1 MFLKLLENTGDKT
14 ILSFKEGFS
23 FIFFIFES
31 IFNILN
37 PFSYNKTMFKNL
49 ILEIYESS
57 IRRFLSFLFLAVVL
71 GSILIL
77 IAIIFAMKFNLVEQ
91 IGVILISFIVNEFS
105 PIFTTL
111 FFIIVYGLSI
121 QEKIKFENLEDKKD
135 IANLYNAKLIN
146 CIFLVPLMSFL
157 FATLMILSACV
168 VSIFFL
174 DLNLETYKN
183 MIINSIT
190 LENIFI
196 LLIKSSISSFLTM
209 LVPIFYANKLRQ
221 YNKNINVASSLKIFI
236 IMLIILLSIELASIL
251 IVY

>member
-31 IFNILN
+31 ILNILN

-146 CIFLVPLMSFL
+146 CIFLVPLLSFL

-209 LVPIFYANKLRQ
+209 LVPIFYASKLRA

>member
-31 IFNILN
+31 ILNILN

-57 IRRFLSFLFLAVVL
+57 IKRFLSFLFLAVVL

-121 QEKIKFENLEDKKD
+121 QEKIRFENLEDKKD
-135 IANLYNAKLIN
+135 ILNLYNAKLIN
-146 CIFLVPLMSFL
+146 CIFLVPLISFL

-209 LVPIFYANKLRQ
+209 LVPIFYANKLRA

>member
-31 IFNILN
+31 ILNILN

>member
-1 MFLKLLENTGDKT
+1 LFLKLLENTGDKT

-31 IFNILN
+31 ILNILN

-77 IAIIFAMKFNLVEQ
+77 IAIIFAMKFSLVEQ

-121 QEKIKFENLEDKKD
+121 QERIKLENLEDKKD

-146 CIFLVPLMSFL
+146 CIFLVPLISFL

-196 LLIKSSISSFLTM
+196 LLIKSSISSFLTT
-209 LVPIFYANKLRQ
+209 LVPIFYANKLRGS
-221 YNKNINVASSLKIFI
+221 NKNINVASSLKIFI

>member
-14 ILSFKEGFS
+14 ILSVKEGFS
-23 FIFFIFES
+23 FIFFVFES
-31 IFNILN
+31 ILNILN

-49 ILEIYESS
+49 VLEIYESS
-57 IRRFLSFLFLAVVL
+57 IKRFLSFLFLAVVL

-77 IAIIFAMKFNLVEQ
+77 IAMIFAIRFNLVEQ
-91 IGVILISFIVNEFS
+91 IGVLLISFIVNEFS

-111 FFIIVYGLSI
+111 FFIFVYGLSI
-121 QEKIKFENLEDKKD
+121 QEKTKLESLNDKND
-135 IANLYNAKLIN
+135 ILNLYNAKLVN

-174 DLNLETYKN
+174 DFSLETYKN
-183 MIINSIT
+183 LIINSIA

-196 LLIKSSISSFLTM
+196 LLIKSSVSSLLTM

-221 YNKNINVASSLKIFI
+221 FNKNINVASSLKIFI

>member
-1 MFLKLLENTGDKT
+1 LFLKLLENTGDKT

-31 IFNILN
+31 ILNILN

-121 QEKIKFENLEDKKD
+121 QERIKLENLEDKKD

-146 CIFLVPLMSFL
+146 CIFLVPLISFL

-196 LLIKSSISSFLTM
+196 LLTKSSISSFLTT
-209 LVPIFYANKLRQ
+209 LVPIFYANKLRGS
-221 YNKNINVASSLKIFI
+221 NKNINVASSLKIFI

>member
-1 MFLKLLENTGDKT
+1 
-14 ILSFKEGFS
+14 
-23 FIFFIFES
+23 
-31 IFNILN
+31 
-37 PFSYNKTMFKNL
+37 
-49 ILEIYESS
+49 
-57 IRRFLSFLFLAVVL
+57 
-71 GSILIL
+71 
-77 IAIIFAMKFNLVEQ
+77 VEQ
-91 IGVILISFIVNEFS
+91 IGVLLISFIVNEFS

-111 FFIIVYGLSI
+111 FFIFVYGLSI
-121 QEKIKFENLEDKKD
+121 QEKTKLESLNDKND
-135 IANLYNAKLIN
+135 ILNLYNAKLVN

-174 DLNLETYKN
+174 DFSLETYKN
-183 MIINSIT
+183 LIINSIA

-196 LLIKSSISSFLTM
+196 LLIKSSVSSLLTM

-221 YNKNINVASSLKIFI
+221 FNKNINVASSLKIFI

>member
-31 IFNILN
+31 ILNILN

-121 QEKIKFENLEDKKD
+121 QERIKLENLEDKKD

-146 CIFLVPLMSFL
+146 CIFLVPLISFL

-196 LLIKSSISSFLTM
+196 LLTKSSISSFLTT
-209 LVPIFYANKLRQ
+209 LVPIFYANKLRGS
-221 YNKNINVASSLKIFI
+221 NKNINVASSLKIFI

>member
-1 MFLKLLENTGDKT
+1 LFLKLLENTGDKT

-31 IFNILN
+31 ILNILN

-121 QEKIKFENLEDKKD
+121 QEKIKFEKLEDKKD

-146 CIFLVPLMSFL
+146 CIFLVPLMAFL

-209 LVPIFYANKLRQ
+209 LVPIFYANKLRA